1 MNHEGFDIVF
11 FCIKLLLFWDCW
23 NEGNFLFLTKH
34 SKFMAAIGCSPLR
47 SPEGVE
53 CCPGLAVG
61 LTHYQLTV
69 SLLCLCPN
77 HFTAPLVSSE
87 TSG

>member
-1 MNHEGFDIVF
+1 
-11 FCIKLLLFWDCW
+11 
-23 NEGNFLFLTKH
+23 
-34 SKFMAAIGCSPLR
+34 MAAIGCSPLR